1 VSVEEIRY
9 MEYTDKDSHQ
19 AAPDQAQGKEPYEAP
34 SIERHEPLRQV
45 AFQGST
51 EPTTLNTVTG

>member
-1 VSVEEIRY
+1 MENDDGDIR
-9 MEYTDKDSHQ
+9 Q
-19 AAPDQAQGKEPYEAP
+19 ADHDRAQPREPYQAP

-51 EPTTLNTVTG
+51 EPTTLNTITG